1 MVLKTQNFYFL
12 FKFLAIFV
20 FFTINLNVSYAQL
33 EKEMGVKT
41 LFEDDI
47 KNQLSS
53 NPLSQTSTTPI
64 GNDIDPNYY
73 YPGPGDL
80 LLIKIY
86 PVNNTESYLEITPDN
101 LLILP
106 RNYGAINI
114 KNKTLTQ
121 IKTEVDSVL
130 KANIKDSKV
139 ILSLKRARNCM
150 VTISGNVTV
159 PGTYVFPAT
168 YKVSTVLT
176 YINRNLADEKIPQ
189 NVQTLSMEN
198 TRRKNEYETTFLSS
212 GVSPNLSYSSRNI
225 VIIRSNGKSLNVDL
239 DKAYALQDNAYD
251 PHIKEGDKIYI
262 PYEETAVPTI
272 SISGEVI
279 KPSTLQYKKGDKL
292 SFLLKCG
299 AGLKPTANTSKVF
312 YYNSTGEKINITI
325 DEEMNL
331 DGQDY
336 DLAPGCF
343 VVVEKE
349 EDYLTNANA
358 SVSVVG
364 KVAKEGIYQIKNR
377 ETTLKEIIELAG
389 GISEDAYI
397 SNAYIMRRTKNQNT
411 FIDSKREL
419 MDYFQNS
426 DLTLEDTTR
435 LIIDLLNKKPFVSCD
450 FEKALN
456 PKSKLDEVILEDGD
470 VIQIPERPNKVYV
483 FGKVNR
489 PGFVEYSK
497 DKDLLWYVNKAG
509 GYSSIA
515 EKSRTRII
523 RGINKIWL
531 DPDDYN
537 ILDGDFV
544 YVPSEPDIPK
554 QVSDQQYGMIA
565 AVIGALASLTFL
577 LVNTLK

>member
-12 FKFLAIFV
+12 FKFLAFFV

-411 FIDSKREL
+411 FIDNKREL

-470 VIQIPERPNKVYV
+470 VIQIPERPNKVFV

>member
-1 MVLKTQNFYFL
+1 MVLKTQNFQFSL
-12 FKFLAIFV
+12 NFLAIFV
-20 FFTINLNVSYAQL
+20 FFTINLNVGFSQL

-73 YPGPGDL
+73 FPGPGDL
-80 LLIKIY
+80 LLIKIF
-86 PVNNTESYLEITPDN
+86 PVNNTETFLEITPDN

-106 RNYGAINI
+106 RNYGSINI
-114 KNKTLTQ
+114 KNKTLSQ
-121 IKTEVDSVL
+121 ITSEVDSVL

-225 VIIRSNGKSLNVDL
+225 VIIRNNGKSLNVDL
-239 DKAYALQDNAYD
+239 EKAYALQDNAYD

-279 KPSTLQYKKGDKL
+279 KPSTLQFKKGDKL

-299 AGLKPTANTSKVF
+299 AGLKPTANTSKVYF
-312 YYNSTGEKINITI
+312 YNSTGEKINITI
-325 DEEMNL
+325 DEDMNL

-336 DLAPGCF
+336 DLAPGSF

-377 ETTLKEIIELAG
+377 ETTLKEIIEQAG
-389 GISEDAYI
+389 GITEDAYI

-411 FIDSKREL
+411 FIDNKREL

-435 LIIDLLNKKPFVSCD
+435 LIIDLLNKKPYVSCD

-497 DKDLLWYVNKAG
+497 GKDLLWYVNKAG

-515 EKSRTRII
+515 EDGRTRII

-531 DPDDYN
+531 DPDDYD

-554 QVSDQQYGMIA
+554 QVSDQQYGVLA
-565 AVIGALASLTFL
+565 AVIGALATLSLF
-577 LVNTLK
+577 VFNFFK